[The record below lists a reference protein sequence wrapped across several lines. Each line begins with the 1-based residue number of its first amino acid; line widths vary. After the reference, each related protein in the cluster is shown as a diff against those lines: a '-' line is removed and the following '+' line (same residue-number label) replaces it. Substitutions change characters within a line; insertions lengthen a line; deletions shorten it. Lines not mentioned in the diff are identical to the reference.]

1 MVGTF
6 GNLAQP
12 QGFIDLSQPHLAF
25 KLQKAIY
32 VLTLASQVWY
42 HKLHQFFVTS
52 SFNNSYA
59 KNCLS
64 LTMAILQCIF
74 WLMLMTFIID
84 LLSLTLLSVISLLV
98 PSSIYYLHA
107 LTFHIHCVSCLS
119 LCINLLV
126 TT

>member
-1 MVGTF
+1 
-6 GNLAQP
+6 
-12 QGFIDLSQPHLAF
+12 
-25 KLQKAIY
+25 
-32 VLTLASQVWY
+32 
-42 HKLHQFFVTS
+42 
-52 SFNNSYA
+52 
-59 KNCLS
+59 
-64 LTMAILQCIF
+64 MAILQCIF

-126 TT
+126 TTLLLLRIYRTISMRPCIMVLFFFFFRHLSLNVFFDADWVGNNDNCTSSSVLLTSIVILFD